1 MTSILTEPLF
11 RPAAPGGAAARP
23 AVPEPEISA
32 TVSGSLAA
40 ALRRSAEIERQVGE
54 QPHRFRI
61 LTGDRPTGDLH
72 LGHYFG
78 TLQNRVRLQDAGAEL
93 FVLIADYQVLTDRD
107 AAGAIGEHVLSLV
120 LDYLA
125 TGVDPARS
133 VIFAHSAVPE
143 LNQLLVPFL
152 SLVTA
157 SELQRNP
164 TVKDEIAQLSSP
176 RGTPDGKARTSGV
189 RRQAP
194 VSGLMLTYPV
204 HQAAD
209 ILACKGN
216 LVPVGQD
223 QLPHVEVTRLIARR
237 FNDRYQGAS
246 GAGVFPEP
254 DALLSDAPLLLG
266 TDGGKMSKSRGN
278 AIALRATAD
287 ETARL
292 IKGAKTDGLRQISY
306 DPAGRPEVSSL
317 VLLAALCLDRN
328 PASVAEEIGGGGAAV
343 LKRTVTEAVNER
355 FAPVRARR
363 AELAA
368 DLGYA
373 RQVLRDGCA
382 TARGAA
388 TGTLEEVRDVMG
400 MRY

>member
-1 MTSILTEPLF
+1 MSSTLTDKLPNGDDAEGTVT
-11 RPAAPGGAAARP
+11 GGA
-23 AVPEPEISA
+23 PEPEISA
-32 TVSGSLAA
+32 TISGSLAA
-40 ALRRSAEIERQVGE
+40 ALRRSAEIERRIGTE
-54 QPHRFRI
+54 PRSFRI

-78 TLQNRVRLQDAGAEL
+78 TLRNRVRLQGAGAEL

-107 AAGAIGEHVLSLV
+107 VAGAIGEHVMSMV

-125 TGVDPARS
+125 IGVDPARS

-143 LNQLLVPFL
+143 LNQLLLPFL
-152 SLVTA
+152 SLVTEG
-157 SELQRNP
+157 ELRRNP
-164 TVKDEIAQLSSP
+164 TVKDEIAHS
-176 RGTPDGKARTSGV
+176 
-189 RRQAP
+189 RQAS

-209 ILACKGN
+209 ILAVKGN

-223 QLPHVEVTRLIARR
+223 QLPHVEVTRLVARR
-237 FNDRYQGAS
+237 FNERYP
-246 GAGVFPEP
+246 GAGGVPVFAEP
-254 DALLSDAPLLLG
+254 DALLSDAPVLLG

-278 AIALRATAD
+278 AIALSATAD

-292 IKGAKTDGLRQISY
+292 IKGAKTDALRTITY
-306 DPAGRPEVSSL
+306 DPATRPEVSSL
-317 VLLAALCLDRN
+317 VLLAALCLDRD
-328 PASVAEEIGGGGAAV
+328 PATVAAEIGDGGAAL
-343 LKRTVTEAVNER
+343 LKRVVTEAVNER

-368 DLGYA
+368 DPGHV
-373 RQVLRDGCA
+373 RQVLRDGS
-382 TARGAA
+382 ARARAVAA
-388 TGTLEEVRDVMG
+388 ATLEEVRDAMG